1 MGRKDNIAGDGR
13 RELQNGIT
21 TLFLIYMGAAY
32 PLIMH
37 DRYFDITLTK
47 YRAFYIPL
55 CIYAVLM
62 VMAVLVDVLWRDEN
76 SGKKQHRSAGRVGAS
91 AGEVQDH
98 GLIGR
103 LRRFLN
109 SHNIMVM
116 DIFMA
121 AFVLANVIAFFM
133 SGNKAAAY
141 TGEEG
146 RRCGLQFIL
155 LALFLYVCM
164 ARYCR
169 IRRYVAVIFML
180 AGSFVGVVGIC
191 QFMGYDFLG
200 LREGLMQSIR
210 NVYISTFG
218 NIDIFASFLCVLV
231 PAAAGAYISSAGKES
246 IVIRITAVIAVL
258 TGTGAVII
266 SNANLAYAGVG
277 GAMIAAWIWASYRGK
292 IKKFADVCLVMACGV
307 LAISIMLGQTD
318 SGYSELDGLSCFVSD
333 SRMVWIVSV
342 VVLVVWVAIR
352 LASKW
357 TVKFRGKAALAV
369 SVGVS
374 LAGIVTVV
382 IYAVHN
388 HMGVFSFEDSWG
400 NYRGFVWR
408 RLMEAYSDFSVPQ
421 MLFGYGNESV
431 KAIMTDRYYDDM
443 MNTVGV
449 IYDNAHNEYLQY
461 LITTGI
467 FGAVSYVGLLVT
479 TVAALVRTAVSEAAM
494 NENESA
500 SGQSAGKRS
509 KEKKTARD
517 SRAARDSSF
526 ARDSRTGLECLLG
539 YVADEGGMIAVLFG
553 ITGNAVQA
561 FVNLNQSLT
570 TPYIFLLV
578 AMAGGLCRRYIC
590 QFADDGRK

>member
-37 DRYFDITLTK
+37 DKYFDITVTK
-47 YRAFYIPL
+47 YRAFYIAL

-62 VMAVLVDVLWRDEN
+62 VLAVLVDVLGRN
-76 SGKKQHRSAGRVGAS
+76 VSTGHGSQSSGGNVDAS
-91 AGEVQDH
+91 AGAAH
-98 GLIGR
+98 GSRFIGR
-103 LRRFLN
+103 LRHFMDM
-109 SHNIMVM
+109 HNIMTM

-121 AFVLANVIAFFM
+121 GFVLANVLAFFM

-146 RRCGLQFIL
+146 RRCGLQFVL
-155 LALFLYVCM
+155 LAFFLYVCM

-169 IRRYVAVIFML
+169 IRRYVVVIFML
-180 AGSFVGVVGIC
+180 AGSFVGIVGIC

-231 PAAAGAYISSAGKES
+231 PVAAGAYISVSGNER
-246 IVIRITAVIAVL
+246 IVIRICAMITVFI
-258 TGTGAVII
+258 GTGAVII

-277 GAMIAAWIWASYRGK
+277 GAMIVAWIWASYRGR
-292 IKKFADVCLVMACGV
+292 IREFADVCLVMACGV
-307 LAISIMLGQTD
+307 LAISIMLGRTD
-318 SGYSELDGLSCFVSD
+318 NGYSELDGLSCFVSD
-333 SRMVWIVSV
+333 SRIVSV
-342 VVLVVWVAIR
+342 VVLVVWAAIR

-374 LAGIVTVV
+374 LAGIVAVV

-388 HMGVFSFEDSWG
+388 HMGIFSFEDSWG

-408 RLMEAYSDFSVPQ
+408 RLMEAYRDFSVPQ
-421 MLFGYGNESV
+421 KLFGYGNESV
-431 KAIMTDRYYDDM
+431 KSIMTDRYYDDM
-443 MNTVGV
+443 MNAVGV

-479 TVAALVRTAVSEAAM
+479 TGGALVRTAVSEAAM
-494 NENESA
+494 NENENA

-509 KEKKTARD
+509 KEKKT
-517 SRAARDSSF
+517 S
-526 ARDSRTGLECLLG
+526 RDSRTGLECLLG

-553 ITGNAVQA
+553 ITGYAVQA

-570 TPYIFLLV
+570 TPYIFLLI

-590 QFADDGRK
+590 QFADGGRK

>member
-1 MGRKDNIAGDGR
+1 MGRKGNIAGDGR

-21 TLFLIYMGAAY
+21 TLFLIYMGVAY

-62 VMAVLVDVLWRDEN
+62 VLAVLVDVLWRDEN
-76 SGKKQHRSAGRVGAS
+76 SGKRQHGSAGHVGAS
-91 AGEVQDH
+91 AGEVQGH
-98 GLIGR
+98 GHIGR
-103 LRRFLN
+103 LRRFGD
-109 SHNIMVM
+109 SHSLMAM

-141 TGEEG
+141 TGEDG

-169 IRRYVAVIFML
+169 IRRYVAVVFLL

-191 QFMGYDFLG
+191 QFLGHDFLG

-210 NVYISTFG
+210 SIYISTFG

-231 PAAAGAYISSAGKES
+231 PVAAGAYISVSGNER
-246 IVIRITAVIAVL
+246 IVIRICAMITVFI
-258 TGTGAVII
+258 GTGAVII

-277 GAMIAAWIWASYRGK
+277 GAMIVAWIWASYRGR
-292 IKKFADVCLVMACGV
+292 IREFADVCLVMACGV
-307 LAISIMLGQTD
+307 LGISIMLGRTD
-318 SGYSELDGLSCFVSD
+318 NGYSELDGLSCFVSD

-342 VVLVVWVAIR
+342 VVLIVWVVIR

-357 TVKFRGKAALAV
+357 TVKFREKAALAV

-374 LAGIVTVV
+374 LAGIVAVV

-388 HMGVFSFEDSWG
+388 HMGIFSFEDSWG

-421 MLFGYGNESV
+421 RLFGYGNESV

-479 TVAALVRTAVSEAAM
+479 TGGALVRTAASGAAM
-494 NENESA
+494 NENESM
-500 SGQSAGKRS
+500 SSQSAEKRS
-509 KEKKTARD
+509 KEKAASRD
-517 SRAARDSSF
+517 SRTVRGSKTG
-526 ARDSRTGLECLLG
+526 TGLECLLG
-539 YVADEGGMIAVLFG
+539 YAEDEGSMITVLLG
-553 ITGNAVQA
+553 ITGYAVQA

-570 TPYIFLLV
+570 TPYIFLLI
-578 AMAGGLCRRYIC
+578 AMAGGLCRRYRCRSEIG
-590 QFADDGRK
+590 GRK

>member
-37 DRYFDITLTK
+37 DKYFDITVTK
-47 YRAFYIPL
+47 YRAFYIAL

-62 VMAVLVDVLWRDEN
+62 VVDVLGRN
-76 SGKKQHRSAGRVGAS
+76 VSTGHGQRSSGGNVDVSEGA
-91 AGEVQDH
+91 AH
-98 GLIGR
+98 GNGFIRR
-103 LRRFLN
+103 LRRFIDL
-109 SHNIMVM
+109 HKIMAM
-116 DIFMA
+116 DIFMTG
-121 AFVLANVIAFFM
+121 FVLANVLAFFM

-146 RRCGLQFIL
+146 RRCGLQFVL
-155 LALFLYVCM
+155 LAFFLYVCM

-277 GAMIAAWIWASYRGK
+277 GAMIAAWIWASYRGR

-342 VVLVVWVAIR
+342 VVLVVWAAIR

-388 HMGVFSFEDSWG
+388 HMGIFSFEDSWG

-408 RLMEAYSDFSVPQ
+408 RLMEAYRDFSVPQ

-509 KEKKTARD
+509 KEKKTPRD
-517 SRAARDSSF
+517 SRVARDSSF

-553 ITGNAVQA
+553 ITGYAVQA

-570 TPYIFLLV
+570 TPYIFLFI

>member
-37 DRYFDITLTK
+37 DKYFDITVTK
-47 YRAFYIPL
+47 YRAFYIAL

-62 VMAVLVDVLWRDEN
+62 VLADVLGRN
-76 SGKKQHRSAGRVGAS
+76 VSTGHGSQSSGGNVDAS
-91 AGEVQDH
+91 AGAAH
-98 GLIGR
+98 GSRFIGR
-103 LRRFLN
+103 LRHFMDM
-109 SHNIMVM
+109 HNIMTM

-121 AFVLANVIAFFM
+121 GFVLANVLAFFM

-146 RRCGLQFIL
+146 RRCGLQFVL
-155 LALFLYVCM
+155 LAFFLYVCM

-169 IRRYVAVIFML
+169 IRRYVVVIFML
-180 AGSFVGVVGIC
+180 AGSFVGIVGIC

-210 NVYISTFG
+210 NVYISTLG

-231 PAAAGAYISSAGKES
+231 PVAAGAYISSEGKES

-292 IKKFADVCLVMACGV
+292 IKEFADVCLVMACGV
-307 LAISIMLGQTD
+307 LAISIILGQTD
-318 SGYSELDGLSCFVSD
+318 SGYSELDGLSYFVSD

-342 VVLVVWVAIR
+342 VVLVVWAAIR

-374 LAGIVTVV
+374 LAGIVAAV

-388 HMGVFSFEDSWG
+388 HMGIFSFEDSWG

-408 RLMEAYSDFSVPQ
+408 RLMEAYRDFSVPQ
-421 MLFGYGNESV
+421 RLFGYGNESV

-479 TVAALVRTAVSEAAM
+479 TGGALVRTAVSGAVM
-494 NENESA
+494 NENENA

-509 KEKKTARD
+509 KEKKTSRD
-517 SRAARDSSF
+517 SRTVRGSKTG
-526 ARDSRTGLECLLG
+526 TGLECLLG
-539 YVADEGGMIAVLFG
+539 YAEDEGSMIAVLLG
-553 ITGNAVQA
+553 ITGYAVQA

-570 TPYIFLLV
+570 TPYIFLLI
-578 AMAGGLCRRYIC
+578 AIAGGLCRRYRCRSEIG
-590 QFADDGRK
+590 GRK

>member
-37 DRYFDITLTK
+37 DKYFDITVTK
-47 YRAFYIPL
+47 YRAFYIAL

-62 VMAVLVDVLWRDEN
+62 VLAVLVDVLGRN
-76 SGKKQHRSAGRVGAS
+76 VSTGHGQRSSGGNVDVSEGA
-91 AGEVQDH
+91 AH
-98 GLIGR
+98 GNGFIGR
-103 LRRFLN
+103 LRRFIDL
-109 SHNIMVM
+109 HKIMAM
-116 DIFMA
+116 DIFMTG
-121 AFVLANVIAFFM
+121 FVLANVLAFFM

-146 RRCGLQFIL
+146 RRCGLQFVL
-155 LALFLYVCM
+155 LAFFLYVCM

-180 AGSFVGVVGIC
+180 SGSFVGVVGIC

-231 PAAAGAYISSAGKES
+231 PAAAGAYISVSGNER
-246 IVIRITAVIAVL
+246 IVIRICAMITVFI
-258 TGTGAVII
+258 GTGAVII

-277 GAMIAAWIWASYRGK
+277 GAMIVAWIWASYRGR
-292 IKKFADVCLVMACGV
+292 IREFADVCLVMACGV
-307 LAISIMLGQTD
+307 LAISIMLGRTD
-318 SGYSELDGLSCFVSD
+318 NGYSELDGLSYFVSD

-342 VVLVVWVAIR
+342 VVLVVWAAIR

-374 LAGIVTVV
+374 LAGIVAVV
-382 IYAVHN
+382 IYAAHN
-388 HMGVFSFEDSWG
+388 HMCIFSFEDSWG

-408 RLMEAYSDFSVPQ
+408 RLMEAYRDFSVPQ
-421 MLFGYGNESV
+421 RLFGYGNESV
-431 KAIMTDRYYDDM
+431 KSIMIDRYYDDM
-443 MNTVGV
+443 MNAVGV

-479 TVAALVRTAVSEAAM
+479 TGGALVRTAVSGAVM
-494 NENESA
+494 NENESM
-500 SGQSAGKRS
+500 SSQSAEKRS
-509 KEKKTARD
+509 KEKAASRD
-517 SRAARDSSF
+517 SRTVRGSKTG
-526 ARDSRTGLECLLG
+526 TGLECLLG
-539 YVADEGGMIAVLFG
+539 YAEDEGSMIAVLLG
-553 ITGNAVQA
+553 ITGYAVQA

-570 TPYIFLLV
+570 TPYIFLLI

-590 QFADDGRK
+590 QFADGGRK

>member
-1 MGRKDNIAGDGR
+1 
-13 RELQNGIT
+13 
-21 TLFLIYMGAAY
+21 
-32 PLIMH
+32 
-37 DRYFDITLTK
+37 
-47 YRAFYIPL
+47 
-55 CIYAVLM
+55 
-62 VMAVLVDVLWRDEN
+62 
-76 SGKKQHRSAGRVGAS
+76 
-91 AGEVQDH
+91 
-98 GLIGR
+98 
-103 LRRFLN
+103 
-109 SHNIMVM
+109 MVM

-169 IRRYVAVIFML
+169 IRRYVAVVFLL

-191 QFMGYDFLG
+191 QFLGHDFLG

-210 NVYISTFG
+210 SIYISTFG

-231 PAAAGAYISSAGKES
+231 PVAAGAYISASGNES
-246 IVIRITAVIAVL
+246 IVIRICAMITVFI
-258 TGTGAVII
+258 GTGAVII

-277 GAMIAAWIWASYRGK
+277 GAMIVAWIWASYRGR
-292 IKKFADVCLVMACGV
+292 IREIADVCLVMACGI
-307 LAISIMLGQTD
+307 LAISIMLGQKD
-318 SGYSELDGLSCFVSD
+318 GGYSELDGLSCFVSG
-333 SRMVWIVSV
+333 SRMAWTVSV
-342 VVLVVWVAIR
+342 VVLIVWAVIR

-388 HMGVFSFEDSWG
+388 HMGIFSFEDSWG

-421 MLFGYGNESV
+421 RLFGYGNESV

-479 TVAALVRTAVSEAAM
+479 TGGALVRTAVSGAVM
-494 NENESA
+494 NENESM
-500 SGQSAGKRS
+500 SSRSAEKRS
-509 KEKKTARD
+509 KEKMT
-517 SRAARDSSF
+517 S
-526 ARDSRTGLECLLG
+526 RDSRTIRGSKTGTGWECLLG
-539 YVADEGGMIAVLFG
+539 YAEDEGSVIAVLLG
-553 ITGNAVQA
+553 ITGYAVQA

-570 TPYIFLLV
+570 TPYIFLFI
-578 AMAGGLCRRYIC
+578 AMAGGLCRRYRCRSGIG
-590 QFADDGRK
+590 GRK